1 MRGDGVLDVLA
12 NGVGGVLA
20 LNMKNMAAF
29 FLKGFEP
36 VGKGCFNVS
45 ARWANDEFGCDV
57 FDVNAP
63 VLDGA
68 RFENVGV
75 DNEEVDLV
83 LDEGIANIIVGAD
96 VFACGQDGG
105 VVDEQGFGRDVGAI
119 EVLV

>member
-1 MRGDGVLDVLA
+1 MDLLV

-20 LNMKNMAAF
+20 LNVEDVSALLF
-29 FLKGFEP
+29 KGGKP
-36 VGKGCFNVS
+36 VGEWFFNVLPW
-45 ARWANDEFGCDV
+45 WADDEFGLNV

-83 LDEGIANIIVGAD
+83 LDEGVANGIIGAD

-105 VVDEQGFGRDVGAI
+105 MVDEQGFGRDVGAF

>member
-1 MRGDGVLDVLA
+1 MDLLV

-20 LNMKNMAAF
+20 LNVEDVSALLF
-29 FLKGFEP
+29 KGGKP
-36 VGKGCFNVS
+36 VGEGCFNVS
-45 ARWANDEFGCDV
+45 TRWANDEFGLNV

-83 LDEGIANIIVGAD
+83 LDEGVANDIVGAD

-105 VVDEQGFGRDVGAI
+105 MVDEQGFGRDVGAF
-119 EVLV
+119 EVFV

>member
-1 MRGDGVLDVLA
+1 MGRDAVLDLLA

-20 LNMKNMAAF
+20 LDVKDMSAL
-29 FLKGFEP
+29 FLES
-36 VGKGCFNVS
+36 GKPMGERGFNVS
-45 ARWANDEFGCDV
+45 PRWADDEFGGDV

-63 VLDGA
+63 VFDGA

-83 LDEGIANIIVGAD
+83 LDEGVANDIVGAN

-105 VVDEQGFGRDVGAI
+105 VVDKQGFGRNVGAI
-119 EVLV
+119 EVFI